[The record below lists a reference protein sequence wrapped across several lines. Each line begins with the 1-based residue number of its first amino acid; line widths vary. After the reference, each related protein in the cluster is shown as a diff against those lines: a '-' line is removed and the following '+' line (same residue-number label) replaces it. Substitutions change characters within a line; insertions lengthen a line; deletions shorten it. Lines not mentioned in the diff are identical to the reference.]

1 MVGWKSFYIIPR
13 ILPLCL
19 KLLGGMA
26 HEAREISKQAQAL
39 LPDEPLMAI
48 ISGVTLRNCGVPS
61 ACGRRAAGGEPLRY
75 DHRLTRHASLA
86 RYCAA

>member
-1 MVGWKSFYIIPR
+1 MVGWKSFCIIPR

-48 ISGVTLRNCGVPS
+48 IPGVTLSELWRTISLRKKRCGWCAS
-61 ACGRRAAGGEPLRY
+61 AL
-75 DHRLTRHASLA
+75 
-86 RYCAA
+86 